1 MCYGLQKFVP
11 PHFRFGFDED
21 SSNSAQGRAIHK
33 RVEVTDPSFFS
44 YGGWLVTVFSKTERG
59 ATFMDLEVAATNA
72 AETVTKLVD
81 GYREKLKGLKSDLQN
96 DSASIKASAERIEKE
111 FARVAAS
118 VANVSSV
125 LTSPQFAEA
134 LANAER
140 LAAAL
145 AAIQSLGSGSIA
157 FHVQGA
163 SDTDE

>member
-1 MCYGLQKFVP
+1 MSVEQAAT
-11 PHFRFGFDED
+11 
-21 SSNSAQGRAIHK
+21 SAA
-33 RVEVTDPSFFS
+33 ES
-44 YGGWLVTVFSKTERG
+44 
-59 ATFMDLEVAATNA
+59 VAAVAN
-72 AETVTKLVD
+72 
-81 GYREKLKGLKSDLQN
+81 GYLEKVKALKSNLQN

-111 FARVAAS
+111 FARVSAS

-163 SDTDE
+163 SDADE

>member
-1 MCYGLQKFVP
+1 
-11 PHFRFGFDED
+11 
-21 SSNSAQGRAIHK
+21 
-33 RVEVTDPSFFS
+33 
-44 YGGWLVTVFSKTERG
+44 
-59 ATFMDLEVAATNA
+59 MDLEVAATNA